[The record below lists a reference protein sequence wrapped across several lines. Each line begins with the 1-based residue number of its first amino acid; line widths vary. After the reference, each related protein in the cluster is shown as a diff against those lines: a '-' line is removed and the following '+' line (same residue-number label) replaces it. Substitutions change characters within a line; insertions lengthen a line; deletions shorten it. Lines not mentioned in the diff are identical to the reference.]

1 MAKRS
6 DRQPD
11 DQDSVVASPAALG
24 GSTPGGAAEDRIFAV
39 AGAEPPVSTGL
50 REAVADSMPR
60 PGPADAPRRRQIPT
74 IPHPRG
80 RGLSP
85 SPAVRAM
92 PQISG
97 ASRRVAAAAEPD
109 RYFES
114 GSPVEPGTIQPG
126 PAGAPDR
133 VVRPRRLWLLGAAV
147 AAVALL
153 ASGVLWSTRDRDAA
167 ESRQSALSESATMAG
182 NASQVPPSA
191 ESASP
196 RVTRVPAA
204 PLGGSTKAS
213 TAKPAQTA
221 LANPAGV
228 DLALNR
234 TVRASGSQ
242 GPGWSPAYAVD
253 GKLSTRWSSA
263 FSDPQWISIDLG
275 VQRQISVVRLSWE
288 HAYATAY
295 RVQVSPDGHAW
306 KSVYSTARGQGG
318 EVTIRTDKVAGRY
331 VRVYGTERS
340 TQYGY
345 SLFEIDI
352 R

>member
-1 MAKRS
+1 M
-6 DRQPD
+6 
-11 DQDSVVASPAALG
+11 
-24 GSTPGGAAEDRIFAV
+24 
-39 AGAEPPVSTGL
+39 PP
-50 REAVADSMPR
+50 
-60 PGPADAPRRRQIPT
+60 
-74 IPHPRG
+74 
-80 RGLSP
+80 
-85 SPAVRAM
+85 
-92 PQISG
+92 ISG
-97 ASRRVAAAAEPD
+97 ASRRVGADAEPD

-126 PAGAPDR
+126 PAGAPDG

-153 ASGVLWSTRDRDAA
+153 AGGVLWSARDRGATD
-167 ESRQSALSESATMAG
+167 SRQSALSNSATVAG
-182 NASQVPPSA
+182 NASPVPPSA
-191 ESASP
+191 GSASP
-196 RVTRVPAA
+196 QVTSVPGA

-213 TAKPAQTA
+213 TAKPAPTA

-234 TVRASGSQ
+234 PVRASGFE
-242 GPGWSPAYAVD
+242 GPAWYPAYAVD

-275 VQRQISVVRLSWE
+275 AQRQLSVIRLSWE

-295 RVQVSPDGHAW
+295 RVQVSPDGRTW
-306 KSVYSTARGQGG
+306 KSVYSTDRGQGG
-318 EVTIRTDKVAGRY
+318 EVTIRTAQVAGRY

-340 TQYGY
+340 TRYGY
-345 SLFEIDI
+345 SLLEIDI